1 MWARRVATFKDLGGF
16 VPVRKLQ
23 DAGRP
28 AAQRKGKKV
37 LLTLIGGGCVGSTI
51 YYQTLEEQQKRSCR
65 VAASAIG
72 RFSR

>member
-1 MWARRVATFKDLGGF
+1 MWARRVVTFKDLPGL
-16 VPVRKLQ
+16 VPVRRLQ

-37 LLTLIGGGCVGSTI
+37 LLTLIGGGFVGSTI

-72 RFSR
+72 RFLR